1 MPSTRKRRVR
11 SDGKL
16 TLSKRPKTVKPQP
29 ADDVELIS
37 PPADIPER
45 KDITGDVN
53 DPDGCHEDVEGET
66 VCHATDYSHPLE
78 DDLANV
84 T

>member
-1 MPSTRKRRVR
+1 
-11 SDGKL
+11 
-16 TLSKRPKTVKPQP
+16 
-29 ADDVELIS
+29 
-37 PPADIPER
+37 
-45 KDITGDVN
+45 VN